1 MTKFRLNP
9 LRAPLVYRRWLAL
22 APMLAPAL
30 ALAGPTGGEVIAG
43 QVHIGQPDALTTLVQ
58 QASQNAVVNWQQF
71 NVGGQE
77 LVQFIQPSAS
87 AAILNRIVGGSP
99 SEILGN
105 ISANGRVFLINT
117 QGVMF
122 GAGSRV
128 DVAGLVAT
136 TLDIADAD
144 FMNGRYVLAGNGS
157 GAGVVNQGQI
167 SAADGGFVI
176 LAGDSARNSGLI
188 QARLGDIVLA
198 SGSAMTL
205 DLAGDGLINYRVD
218 GAALSQA
225 AGVANSGQLL
235 ADGGRVLMSAE
246 VARGLVRDVVNNSG
260 LIRAAGV
267 AEENGEIVLV
277 AAGGNAVNTGTLDAS
292 SAGGFGGSVQVLGDR
307 DVRVDAGVIDASGA
321 QGGGEIRLGGGIEGG
336 EGLVQAERLYVA
348 EAATVRADATVLGD
362 GGRIAAYSQDHSV
375 LAGMLSARGG
385 SAGGNGGFVE
395 TSSAGLLTVTRI
407 PELSGQQSGHWLID
421 PNDIDLV
428 AGSGYGGINNSNP
441 FEATG
446 ESAQLG
452 IDLVTGALANG
463 SSVTISTGSSGS
475 QAGNINLL
483 GALDYNG
490 TGSGSLSLNAAGGI
504 FLLDRI
510 FDSVAGGDSL
520 SLSLNAGGNIVI
532 GSAIDLGSGA
542 TANLNAG
549 DRVLNALAFDISNPN
564 ADLANQITASS
575 VNLVAVNGIGV
586 DAVNAANRIVVSAGN
601 ISAHISGDGDMVLRS
616 VSGTDVNF
624 SDLSIAGIGSINAN
638 HRSLVAGAESGLAH
652 FQYVAV
658 ADGSAQIGNLQGSVI
673 IDTAM
678 AGGASEGAG
687 ALLAFAGDGSLVTN
701 RSLGLGTLSATQSV
715 DVSAGGDIYGIGIGY
730 NVITQS
736 FQASFTSGAV
746 TLATDVTNFSTD
758 GAFGTGLLSSI
769 SLNEKDDLNLGNVSA
784 GEFQLIAGGTVTLAS
799 GMLLESTQQ
808 GIYFDA
814 QSLNL
819 AGQLNSAAEIYAYAR
834 AGNISGAGD
843 YTAVGYID
851 LYASEDSYGGS
862 APGDVLVDQL
872 HAGGGIY
879 IGASGHVQLG
889 ANSGYGDVVTGQDY
903 VSIYGDSISSS
914 GNIIVSSIH
923 GDANLDISAEAGS
936 IDIAGS
942 LVAVSDYGGA
952 NLFAD
957 AYQGTVYNPQTDSYE
972 TVGGNISVGS
982 VHVRA
987 ATFSSPQA
995 SPRYGYDLLSYQP
1008 AASALLAADGDIVIG
1023 DVRVESYTPLLY
1035 ASYGGDETL
1044 SAASAQLLI
1053 NPGSHSSAG
1062 TVSLGKVEVYGYG
1075 DAHALI
1081 RGTGSVNL
1089 SGGLIV
1095 QSFVAQY
1102 QRDESLTCNCSN
1114 PLTETILLGNATV
1127 DIGEFLNYN
1136 TQTLAGN
1143 GYSTDL
1149 ASQDFEVGLGFL
1161 NVQGPNALA
1170 RISAGSL
1177 EIGTDSD
1184 PESSSFGYS
1193 VLVQG
1198 HIGVNTQTE
1207 FLAEASHTIADS
1219 AGQIVYQDNISQA
1232 QAEFITSSSA
1242 APGHDSQLYRG
1253 QVRVGG
1259 REAGLSLQAA
1269 NGGSIRVADAMIG
1282 DQLVRGSV
1290 EVEGLGYIV
1299 DGDYYDYAYGGRSFD
1314 SYGLFLRPSLIDAPV
1329 VTQFDDSSP
1338 SPYLHWG
1345 SAGFRVVG
1353 GEFVPYDPQNPS
1365 YGGYLNDAAAGS
1377 LSIAGDLSIH
1387 GVGNAGGELWADQIN
1402 LGTAG
1407 RGDSVSVSASRGEV
1421 FGEQGIAY
1429 DYGYYVYVEPEYYSV
1444 TDPVTSEV
1452 YTYQVRRQVSG
1463 NLAVNTSQGGVMA
1476 ATAGLAGLN
1485 FEGVDS
1491 LLINGD
1497 LNLSGLNAEVGIN
1510 DFASATIT
1518 GGVNLDGRPDGSS
1531 PGYFREDVSFVG
1543 AFGSTPP
1550 ALASASSVLI
1560 GGRSGMQVTAQSLR
1574 IGNGIDI
1581 RGTLIAG
1588 LLIDS
1593 ADAVITGDVR
1603 IDAVTGHI
1611 ESDDPTTTSEAVNV
1625 DLGLAAIRLGT
1636 ADGAPVR
1643 IVAGGDGSGS
1653 LTVIGSTEVDLGGLN
1668 LVADGD
1674 VLFDASTVRQSMR
1687 DLVEQFEHPFS
1698 HHDDGYGGNPM
1709 LAASPTDSSGTLSD
1723 LLNSSSRIC
1732 YTDIANCGFLVSTQ
1746 SGGDITLIGG
1756 LIETGQGNFEAGG
1769 NFRATA
1775 YNALSLGSV
1784 VSTGTLTLH
1793 NSGDLSLSGN
1803 LAGASVTL
1811 LTDGS
1816 FSNPE
1821 ALSINAGPGGVSI
1834 EAGSISSSGLLS
1846 ISSAGGLHLSA
1857 GTIDLAGYDLS
1868 ATGEARLEGTTLNLG
1883 AGELSA
1889 GSLVLAAVNALNL
1902 TGSSLASGGTATLS
1916 GGSVQLSD
1924 AFVEAV
1930 GSLSVTS
1937 NNALTVTS
1945 GSDLR
1950 ANSLSLTGKT
1960 VTLSAASS
1968 LDAGSVT
1975 VGSTGLLK
1983 LDGAQI
1989 FSGGALNLS
1998 SSGGSVALSNGSL
2011 LRGRNIQLSGKGA
2024 VSVENSRLEILGT
2037 MVESTSKVLA
2047 TYPVGSI
2054 SLQGAGLTL
2063 RNAQLAGGDIS
2074 LLGGAGLITLD
2085 GGSIEG
2091 NIVRIEADSVTTPSA
2106 VQISANGFGARGAI
2120 LDFGLA
2126 SFNFG
2131 TGAAPFGDDNGLFVA
2146 LPTEDA
2152 DLLPSAARPN
2162 ASFVASEL
2170 LSVGAI
2176 GGSAQYLLF
2185 DASDFTFEGEVRGA
2199 TDLFLQVIPSDDQ
2212 APLEITDLGFARF
2225 ARTLAIGGAD
2235 YVGDILLI
2243 DHSQLPANKALSAG
2257 TDTNYIFLTQGR
2269 VLGVDSIS
2277 TNGRVV
2283 VIESGGVPQSIQDA
2297 PVEDLVLVSSD
2308 FLPSSSGTGE
2318 DENGLD
2324 NPLAPGRHLPGHGT
2338 VSSDNS
2344 SDTQQQCDAI

>member
-1 MTKFRLNP
+1 MTKLRLNP

-22 APMLAPAL
+22 APMLTPAL
-30 ALAGPTGGEVIAG
+30 ALAGPTGGTVIAG
-43 QVHIGQPDALTTLVQ
+43 QVSIGQPDPLTTLVQ
-58 QASQNAVVNWQQF
+58 QSSQNAVVNWQQF

-128 DVAGLVAT
+128 DVAGLVAS

-144 FMNGRYVLAGNGS
+144 FMSGRYVLAGNGS

-167 SAADGGFVI
+167 SAADGGFVV

-205 DLAGDGLINYRVD
+205 DLAGDGLINYHVD

-260 LIRAAGV
+260 LIRATGV

-277 AAGGNAVNTGTLDAS
+277 GAGGNVVNTGTLDAS
-292 SAGGFGGSVQVLGDR
+292 SASGTGGNIQVLGDR
-307 DVRVDAGVIDASGA
+307 DIRIEAGLIDASGA
-321 QGGGEIRLGGGIEGG
+321 QGGGEIRMGGGIEGG

-375 LAGMLSARGG
+375 LAGLLSARGG
-385 SAGGNGGFVE
+385 AQGGDGGFVE
-395 TSSAGLLTVTRI
+395 TSSHGLLTVTQV
-407 PELSGQQSGHWLID
+407 PQLAGDTGGHWLID
-421 PNDIDLV
+421 PEDIDIV
-428 AGSGYGGINNSNP
+428 AGNGYGGISSSNP
-441 FEATG
+441 FVANG
-446 ESAQLG
+446 DSAQLG
-452 IDLVTGALANG
+452 VNLITSALSGGA
-463 SSVTISTGSSGS
+463 SVTVSTGGSGS
-475 QAGNINLL
+475 QAGDIRLL
-483 GALDYNG
+483 TALDYNG
-490 TGSGSLSLNAAGGI
+490 TGNGTLTLDAAGGI
-504 FLLDRI
+504 FLNQQI
-510 FDSVAGGDSL
+510 FDSTAGSDSL
-520 SLSLNAGGNIVI
+520 NLNLNAGGGISL
-532 GSAIDLGSGA
+532 GSSIDLGFGGA
-542 TANLNAG
+542 ANLMAG
-549 DRVLNALAFDISNPN
+549 GNISLG
-564 ADLANQITASS
+564 DLTASS
-575 VNLVAVNGIGV
+575 IHV
-586 DAVNAANRIVVSAGN
+586 DAVGSVSLAAART
-601 ISAHISGDGDMVLRS
+601 LRS
-616 VSGTDVNF
+616 TTSGIY
-624 SDLSIAGIGSINAN
+624 L
-638 HRSLVAGAESGLAH
+638 AGASLELA
-652 FQYVAV
+652 
-658 ADGSAQIGNLQGSVI
+658 
-673 IDTAM
+673 
-678 AGGASEGAG
+678 
-687 ALLAFAGDGSLVTN
+687 
-701 RSLGLGTLSATQSV
+701 
-715 DVSAGGDIYGIGIGY
+715 
-730 NVITQS
+730 
-736 FQASFTSGAV
+736 
-746 TLATDVTNFSTD
+746 
-758 GAFGTGLLSSI
+758 GLL
-769 SLNEKDDLNLGNVSA
+769 D
-784 GEFQLIAGGTVTLAS
+784 
-799 GMLLESTQQ
+799 
-808 GIYFDA
+808 
-814 QSLNL
+814 
-819 AGQLNSAAEIYAYAR
+819 SAAEIDVYAR
-834 AGNISGAGD
+834 AGDISGAGD
-843 YTAVGYID
+843 YTAAGYID
-851 LYASEDSYGGS
+851 LYANEDSYGGS
-862 APGDVLVDQL
+862 ATGDVVVDQL
-872 HAGGGIY
+872 HAGGGID
-879 IGASGHVQLG
+879 IGADGKVQLG
-889 ANSGYGDVVTGQDY
+889 ANSGYGDVVTGHDY

-914 GNIIVSSIH
+914 GNLVVSSIYN
-923 GDANLDISAEAGS
+923 DVSLDLSAEAGS

-942 LVAVSDYGGA
+942 LVAFSEYGGA
-952 NLFAD
+952 ALYAD

-972 TVGGNISVGS
+972 TVAGNISVGS

-987 ATFSSPQA
+987 ATKTDREA
-995 SPRYGYDLLSYQP
+995 TPRLVSNPLSYQP
-1008 AASALLAADGDIVIG
+1008 AASALLAADGDITIG

-1044 SAASAQLLI
+1044 SAGSAQLLI
-1053 NPGSHSSAG
+1053 NPGSHSTAG

-1089 SGGLIV
+1089 SGGLTV
-1095 QSFVAQY
+1095 YSFVAQY
-1102 QRDESLTCNCSN
+1102 HRDESLSCDCSN

-1127 DIGEFLNYN
+1127 DIGEFVNYN

-1149 ASQDFEVGLGFL
+1149 ASPDFNVSLGYL

-1177 EIGTDSD
+1177 EIGTDRDTASA
-1184 PESSSFGYS
+1184 SFGYS
-1193 VLVQG
+1193 VLVQS
-1198 HIGVNTQTE
+1198 HIGVKTE
-1207 FLAEASHTIADS
+1207 PGYLDEASHTITDS
-1219 AGQIVYQDNISQA
+1219 TGQVVYQDNISQA

-1242 APGHDSQLYRG
+1242 APEHDSQLYRG

-1269 NGGSIRVADAMIG
+1269 NGGSIRVADAMVG
-1282 DQLVRGSV
+1282 NQLVRGSV
-1290 EVEGLGYIV
+1290 EVEGLGYVV

-1387 GVGNAGGELWADQIN
+1387 GVGNAGGDLWANQIS

-1421 FGEQGIAY
+1421 SGEQGIAY
-1429 DYGYYVYVEPEYYSV
+1429 DYGYYISVQPEYYSV

-1463 NLAVNTSQGGVMA
+1463 NLAVATAQGSVMA

-1518 GGVNLDGRPDGSS
+1518 GGVNLDGRPEGSS

-1550 ALASASSVLI
+1550 ALASASSLLI

-1581 RGTLIAG
+1581 RGTFIAG

-1603 IDAVTGHI
+1603 IDATTGHV
-1611 ESDDPTTTSEAVNV
+1611 ESDDPTTTAEAVNV
-1625 DLGLAAIRLGT
+1625 DLGLAAIRLGI

-1643 IVAGGDGSGS
+1643 IVAGSDGSGS

-1732 YTDIANCGFLVSTQ
+1732 YTDIANCGFLVRTQ
-1746 SGGDITLIGG
+1746 SGGDITLIGS

-1803 LAGASVTL
+1803 LTGASVTL

-1834 EAGSISSSGLLS
+1834 EAGSISSSDLLS
-1846 ISSAGGLHLSA
+1846 INSAGGLHLSA
-1857 GTIDLAGYDLS
+1857 ATINLAGYDLS

-1916 GGSVQLSD
+1916 GSSVQLSD

-1945 GSDLR
+1945 VSDLR

-1983 LDGAQI
+1983 LDGAHI

-2011 LRGRNIQLSGKGA
+2011 LRGRNIQLVGKGA
-2024 VSVENSRLEILGT
+2024 VSVEDSAVEILGT
-2037 MVESTSKVLA
+2037 MIEGTNKALA
-2047 TYPVGSI
+2047 TLPTGSI

-2063 RNAQLAGGDIS
+2063 RNAQLAGGDIN

-2131 TGAAPFGDDNGLFVA
+2131 TGAAPFGDDNGLFAA
-2146 LPTEDA
+2146 LPDDA
-2152 DLLPSAARPN
+2152 LDLQPSTTHPN
-2162 ASFVASEL
+2162 ASFIASQL
-2170 LSVGAI
+2170 LAIGEI
-2176 GGSAQYLLF
+2176 GGSAHYLLL
-2185 DASDFTFEGEVRGA
+2185 DSSDFTFRGDVRGA
-2199 TDLFLQVIPSDDQ
+2199 ADLFLQIVPSDDQ
-2212 APLEITDLGFARF
+2212 APLGISDLSFARF

-2235 YVGDILLI
+2235 YVGDIFLL
-2243 DHSQLPANKALSAG
+2243 DHNQVPANKALSAG
-2257 TDTNYIFLTQGR
+2257 TDTNYIFLTEGQ
-2269 VLGVDSIS
+2269 VSGVEKIS

-2283 VIESGGVPQSIQDA
+2283 VIDGGQVPEDIQNA
-2297 PVEDLVLVSSD
+2297 SAKDLVLVSSD
-2308 FLPSSSGTGE
+2308 FSPGPADGGD
-2318 DENGLD
+2318 DEG
-2324 NPLAPGRHLPGHGT
+2324 PGNLLHPDRGLPGHGT
-2338 VSSDNS
+2338 VSSDDS

>member
-9 LRAPLVYRRWLAL
+9 LRAPLVYRRWLGL

-30 ALAGPTGGEVIAG
+30 ALAGPTGGAVIAG

-58 QASQNAVVNWQQF
+58 QASQNAVINWQQF

-77 LVQFIQPSAS
+77 LVQFVQPSAS

-128 DVAGLVAT
+128 DVAGLVAS

-167 SAADGGFVI
+167 RAADGGFVI

-205 DLAGDGLINYRVD
+205 DLNGDGLINYRVD

-260 LIRAAGV
+260 LIRATGV

-277 AAGGNAVNTGTLDAS
+277 GAGGNVVNTGTLDAS
-292 SAGGFGGSVQVLGDR
+292 SASGTGGSIQVLGDR
-307 DVRVDAGVIDASGA
+307 DIRIEAGLIDASGA

-336 EGLVQAERLYVA
+336 EGLIQAERLYLA
-348 EAATVRADATVLGD
+348 EAATVRADATERGD
-362 GGRIAAYSQDHSV
+362 GGRIAAYSRDHSV
-375 LAGMLSARGG
+375 LAGTLSARGG
-385 SAGGNGGFVE
+385 SQGGNGGFVE
-395 TSSAGLLTVTRI
+395 TSSAGLLTVTQV
-407 PELSGQQSGHWLID
+407 PQLTGDTGGHWLID
-421 PNDIDLV
+421 PEDIDIV
-428 AGSGYGGINNSNP
+428 AGNGYGGISSSNP
-441 FEATG
+441 FVANG
-446 ESAQLG
+446 DSAQLG
-452 IDLVTGALANG
+452 VNLITSALSGGA
-463 SSVTISTGSSGS
+463 SVTVSTGNSGS
-475 QAGNINLL
+475 QTGDIRLL
-483 GALDYNG
+483 TALDYNG
-490 TGSGSLSLNAAGGI
+490 TGNGTLTLDAAGGI
-504 FLLDRI
+504 FLNQQI
-510 FDSVAGGDSL
+510 FDSTAGGDSL
-520 SLSLNAGGNIVI
+520 NLNLNAGGSISL
-532 GSAIDLGSGA
+532 GSSIDLGADGA
-542 TANLNAG
+542 ANLLAG
-549 DRVLNALAFDISNPN
+549 GSISLG
-564 ADLANQITASS
+564 DLTAAS
-575 VNLVAVNGIGV
+575 IQV
-586 DAVNAANRIVVSAGN
+586 DAVG
-601 ISAHISGDGDMVLRS
+601 S
-616 VSGTDVNF
+616 VSLAAASTVRSTTG
-624 SDLSIAGIGSINAN
+624 GI
-638 HRSLVAGAESGLAH
+638 SLMGASLELSGLL
-652 FQYVAV
+652 
-658 ADGSAQIGNLQGSVI
+658 D
-673 IDTAM
+673 
-678 AGGASEGAG
+678 
-687 ALLAFAGDGSLVTN
+687 
-701 RSLGLGTLSATQSV
+701 
-715 DVSAGGDIYGIGIGY
+715 
-730 NVITQS
+730 
-736 FQASFTSGAV
+736 
-746 TLATDVTNFSTD
+746 
-758 GAFGTGLLSSI
+758 
-769 SLNEKDDLNLGNVSA
+769 
-784 GEFQLIAGGTVTLAS
+784 
-799 GMLLESTQQ
+799 
-808 GIYFDA
+808 
-814 QSLNL
+814 
-819 AGQLNSAAEIYAYAR
+819 SAAEIYAYAR

-843 YTAVGYID
+843 YTATGYID
-851 LYASEDSYGGS
+851 LYANEDSYGGS

-872 HAGGGIY
+872 HAGGGID
-879 IGASGHVQLG
+879 IGADGQVLLG
-889 ANSGYGDVVTGQDY
+889 ANSGYGDVVTGRDY
-903 VSIYGDSISSS
+903 VSIYGDSISST
-914 GNIIVSSIH
+914 GNLVVTSTYN
-923 GDANLDISAEAGS
+923 DASLDLSAEAGS

-952 NLFAD
+952 YLFAD

-972 TVGGNISVGS
+972 TVGGDISVGS

-987 ATFSSPQA
+987 ATETDREA

-1062 TVSLGKVEVYGYG
+1062 TVTLGKVEVYGHG
-1075 DAHALI
+1075 DAHAHI
-1081 RGTGSVNL
+1081 RGTGSV
-1089 SGGLIV
+1089 SVAGGLIV
-1095 QSFVAQY
+1095 HSFVAQY
-1102 QRDESLTCNCSN
+1102 HRDESLSCDCSN
-1114 PLTETILLGNATV
+1114 PLTETILLGNATA
-1127 DIGEFLNYN
+1127 DIGEFVNYN

-1143 GYSTDL
+1143 GYSSDL
-1149 ASQDFEVGLGFL
+1149 ASPDFNVSLGYL

-1177 EIGTDSD
+1177 EIGTDSN

-1193 VLVQG
+1193 VLVQS

-1207 FLAEASHTIADS
+1207 FLAEASHTITDS
-1219 AGQIVYQDNISQA
+1219 TGQVVYQDNISQA
-1232 QAEFITSSSA
+1232 QAEFITSSA
-1242 APGHDSQLYRG
+1242 AGPEHDSQMYRG

-1269 NGGSIRVADAMIG
+1269 YGGSIRVADAMIG
-1282 DQLVRGSV
+1282 NQLVRGSV
-1290 EVEGLGYIV
+1290 EVEGLGYVV

-1387 GVGNAGGELWADQIN
+1387 GVGNADGELWADQIS

-1407 RGDSVSVSASRGEV
+1407 RGDSVSVSASQGEV
-1421 FGEQGIAY
+1421 YGEQGIAY

-1444 TDPVTSEV
+1444 TDPVTSEI
-1452 YTYQVRRQVSG
+1452 YTYEVHRQISG
-1463 NLAVNTSQGGVMA
+1463 NLTVTTSQGNVMA
-1476 ATAGLAGLN
+1476 ATAGLAGLS
-1485 FEGVDS
+1485 FDGGDS

-1497 LNLSGLNAEVGIN
+1497 LNLSGLNAEVGIHG
-1510 DFASATIT
+1510 FASATVI

-1531 PGYFREDVSFVG
+1531 PGFFREDVSFIG

-1550 ALASASSVLI
+1550 ALASGSSVLI
-1560 GGRSGMQVTAQSLR
+1560 GGRSGMHITAQSLR

-1581 RGTLIAG
+1581 RGTFIAG

-1603 IDAVTGHI
+1603 IDAATGHV
-1611 ESDDPTTTSEAVNV
+1611 ESNDPTTTAEAVNL
-1625 DLGLAAIRLGT
+1625 DLGLAAVRLGT

-1653 LTVIGSTEVDLGGLN
+1653 LTVIGGTEVDLGGLN

-1674 VLFDASTVRQSMR
+1674 VQFDAGSAGSIRQSMR

-1698 HHDDGYGGNPM
+1698 HDDEGYGGNPVLM
-1709 LAASPTDSSGTLSD
+1709 ATGTTDSSDTLSD
-1723 LLNSSSRIC
+1723 LLNSSSRTC
-1732 YTDIANCGFLVSTQ
+1732 YTDIANCGFLVHTQ
-1746 SGGDITLIGG
+1746 SGGDIALLGS
-1756 LIETGQGNFEAGG
+1756 LIEAGQGNFEAGG
-1769 NFRATA
+1769 AFSATA
-1775 YNALSLGSV
+1775 ANGLSLGRV
-1784 VSTGTLTLH
+1784 VSTGSLTLH
-1793 NSGDLSLSGN
+1793 NSGDLGLSGN
-1803 LAGASVTL
+1803 LTGASVTL
-1811 LTDGS
+1811 STDGS

-1821 ALSINAGPGGVSI
+1821 ALSISAGAGGVSI
-1834 EAGSISSSGLLS
+1834 EASSISSSGLLS

-1857 GTIDLAGYDLS
+1857 GSINLAGYDLS

-1889 GSLVLAAVNALNL
+1889 GSLILAATNALNL

-1916 GGSVQLSD
+1916 GSSVQLSD

-1930 GSLSVTS
+1930 GGLSITS
-1937 NNALTVTS
+1937 SNALLVTAGS
-1945 GSDLR
+1945 GLQ
-1950 ANSLSLTGKT
+1950 ANSLSLNGKT
-1960 VTLSAASS
+1960 VTLDAASS
-1968 LDAGSVT
+1968 LAAGSVT
-1975 VGSTGLLK
+1975 VVSTGLLK
-1983 LDGAQI
+1983 LDHAQLS
-1989 FSGGALNLS
+1989 SGGALSLS

-2011 LRGRNIQLSGKGA
+2011 LHGRTIQLVGKGA
-2024 VSVENSRLEILGT
+2024 VSVEDSFVEVLGT
-2037 MVESTSKVLA
+2037 TVESTNKALA
-2047 TYPVGSI
+2047 AIPVGSI

-2063 RNAQLAGGDIS
+2063 RNARLAGGDIS

-2106 VQISANGFGARGAI
+2106 VQISANGFGARGSI

-2126 SFNFG
+2126 SFSFG
-2131 TGAAPFGDDNGLFVA
+2131 TGTAPFGDDNGLFVA

-2152 DLLPSAARPN
+2152 DLLPSATRPN
-2162 ASFVASEL
+2162 ASFLASEL
-2170 LSVGAI
+2170 LSVGTI
-2176 GGSAQYLLF
+2176 GGSAHYLLF

-2199 TDLFLQVIPSDDQ
+2199 TDLFLQVTPSDDQ
-2212 APLEITDLGFARF
+2212 ASLGISDLSFARF

-2235 YVGDILLI
+2235 YVGDIFLI
-2243 DHSQLPANKALSAG
+2243 DRNQQPANKALSAG
-2257 TDTNYIFLTQGR
+2257 TDTNYIFLTQGQ
-2269 VLGVDSIS
+2269 VFGVGGIT
-2277 TNGRVV
+2277 TNGRVI
-2283 VIESGGVPQSIQDA
+2283 VIESGGVPQPIQDA

-2308 FLPSSSGTGE
+2308 FSPSSSETDE
-2318 DENGLD
+2318 DEDGLD
-2324 NPLAPGRHLPGHGT
+2324 NPQTPGRHLPGHGT

>member
-260 LIRAAGV
+260 LIRATGV

-277 AAGGNAVNTGTLDAS
+277 GAGGNVVNTGTLDAS
-292 SAGGFGGSVQVLGDR
+292 SASGTGGSIQVLGDR
-307 DVRVDAGVIDASGA
+307 DIRIEAGLIDASGA

-336 EGLVQAERLYVA
+336 EGLLQAERLYLA

-385 SAGGNGGFVE
+385 AQGGDGGFVE
-395 TSSAGLLTVTRI
+395 TSSHGLLTVTQV
-407 PELSGQQSGHWLID
+407 PQLAGDTGGHWLID
-421 PNDIDLV
+421 PEDIDIV
-428 AGSGYGGINNSNP
+428 AGNGYGGISSSNP
-441 FEATG
+441 FVANG
-446 ESAQLG
+446 DSAQLG
-452 IDLVTGALANG
+452 VNLITSALSGGA
-463 SSVTISTGSSGS
+463 SVTVSTGGSGS
-475 QAGNINLL
+475 QAGDIRLL
-483 GALDYNG
+483 TALDYNG
-490 TGSGSLSLNAAGGI
+490 TGNGTLTLDAAGGI
-504 FLLDRI
+504 FLNQQI
-510 FDSVAGGDSL
+510 FDSTAGGDSL
-520 SLSLNAGGNIVI
+520 NLNLNAGGSINL
-532 GSAIDLGSGA
+532 GSSIDLGSGA
-542 TANLNAG
+542 
-549 DRVLNALAFDISNPN
+549 
-564 ADLANQITASS
+564 ADLLAGGSISLGDLTASS
-575 VNLVAVNGIGV
+575 IQV
-586 DAVNAANRIVVSAGN
+586 DAVGSVSLDAART
-601 ISAHISGDGDMVLRS
+601 LRS
-616 VSGTDVNF
+616 TTSGIY
-624 SDLSIAGIGSINAN
+624 L
-638 HRSLVAGAESGLAH
+638 AGASLELA
-652 FQYVAV
+652 
-658 ADGSAQIGNLQGSVI
+658 
-673 IDTAM
+673 
-678 AGGASEGAG
+678 
-687 ALLAFAGDGSLVTN
+687 
-701 RSLGLGTLSATQSV
+701 
-715 DVSAGGDIYGIGIGY
+715 
-730 NVITQS
+730 
-736 FQASFTSGAV
+736 
-746 TLATDVTNFSTD
+746 
-758 GAFGTGLLSSI
+758 GLL
-769 SLNEKDDLNLGNVSA
+769 G
-784 GEFQLIAGGTVTLAS
+784 
-799 GMLLESTQQ
+799 
-808 GIYFDA
+808 
-814 QSLNL
+814 
-819 AGQLNSAAEIYAYAR
+819 SAAEIDVYAR
-834 AGNISGAGD
+834 AGDISGAGD
-843 YTAVGYID
+843 YTAAGYID

-1518 GGVNLDGRPDGSS
+1518 GGVNLDGRPEGSS

-1560 GGRSGMQVTAQSLR
+1560 GGRLGMQVTAQSLR

-1821 ALSINAGPGGVSI
+1821 ALSISAGPGGVSI
-1834 EAGSISSSGLLS
+1834 EAGSISSTDLLS
-1846 ISSAGGLHLSA
+1846 INSAGGLHLSA

-1868 ATGEARLEGTTLNLG
+1868 ANGEARLEGTTLNLG

-1902 TGSSLASGGTATLS
+1902 T
-1916 GGSVQLSD
+1916 
-1924 AFVEAV
+1924 
-1930 GSLSVTS
+1930 
-1937 NNALTVTS
+1937 
-1945 GSDLR
+1945 
-1950 ANSLSLTGKT
+1950 
-1960 VTLSAASS
+1960 
-1968 LDAGSVT
+1968 
-1975 VGSTGLLK
+1975 
-1983 LDGAQI
+1983 
-1989 FSGGALNLS
+1989 
-1998 SSGGSVALSNGSL
+1998 
-2011 LRGRNIQLSGKGA
+2011 
-2024 VSVENSRLEILGT
+2024 
-2037 MVESTSKVLA
+2037 
-2047 TYPVGSI
+2047 
-2054 SLQGAGLTL
+2054 
-2063 RNAQLAGGDIS
+2063 
-2074 LLGGAGLITLD
+2074 
-2085 GGSIEG
+2085 
-2091 NIVRIEADSVTTPSA
+2091 
-2106 VQISANGFGARGAI
+2106 
-2120 LDFGLA
+2120 
-2126 SFNFG
+2126 
-2131 TGAAPFGDDNGLFVA
+2131 
-2146 LPTEDA
+2146 
-2152 DLLPSAARPN
+2152 
-2162 ASFVASEL
+2162 
-2170 LSVGAI
+2170 
-2176 GGSAQYLLF
+2176 
-2185 DASDFTFEGEVRGA
+2185 
-2199 TDLFLQVIPSDDQ
+2199 
-2212 APLEITDLGFARF
+2212 
-2225 ARTLAIGGAD
+2225 
-2235 YVGDILLI
+2235 
-2243 DHSQLPANKALSAG
+2243 
-2257 TDTNYIFLTQGR
+2257 
-2269 VLGVDSIS
+2269 
-2277 TNGRVV
+2277 
-2283 VIESGGVPQSIQDA
+2283 
-2297 PVEDLVLVSSD
+2297 
-2308 FLPSSSGTGE
+2308 
-2318 DENGLD
+2318 
-2324 NPLAPGRHLPGHGT
+2324 
-2338 VSSDNS
+2338 
-2344 SDTQQQCDAI
+2344 